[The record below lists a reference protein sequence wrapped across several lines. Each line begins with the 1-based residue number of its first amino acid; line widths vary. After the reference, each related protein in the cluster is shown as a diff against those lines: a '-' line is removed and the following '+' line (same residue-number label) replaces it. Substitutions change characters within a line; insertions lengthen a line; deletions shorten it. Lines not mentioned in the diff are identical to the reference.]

1 MWGFFFQLGEG
12 DSFLGVCVW
21 GGGAGGFPMGGI
33 GFDKDRGFENN
44 LWETLL
50 KVSFQGQGNA
60 CKYKNPNK
68 IISVKA

>member
-12 DSFLGVCVW
+12 DSFLGVCV
-21 GGGAGGFPMGGI
+21 GFPMGGI

>member
-1 MWGFFFQLGEG
+1 
-12 DSFLGVCVW
+12 
-21 GGGAGGFPMGGI
+21 MGGI

-50 KVSFQGQGNA
+50 KVSVQGQGNA